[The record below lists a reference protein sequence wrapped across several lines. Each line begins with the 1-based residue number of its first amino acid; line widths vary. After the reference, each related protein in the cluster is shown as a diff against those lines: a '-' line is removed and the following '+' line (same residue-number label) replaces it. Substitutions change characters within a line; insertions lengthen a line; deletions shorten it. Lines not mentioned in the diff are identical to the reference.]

1 MCSTFGMHT
10 LNEDTET
17 TRIAEP
23 GSAAAPLPFQ
33 VAGYQIGDFLG
44 SGSMG
49 NVHVAVDALTGEVGA
64 AKIVSLLEPLQHAR
78 FERTVAV
85 REEVSHPA
93 ILPLWAHEQTSTYGV
108 LVSPLLQPESLREAI
123 PRDGFEFDAVADLLG
138 PIAGA
143 LDALHR
149 SDWVHRDVKPDNIL
163 LGGDQPYL
171 VDYGLAKRHRSRLED
186 SGAFALAMN
195 EETRPNA
202 VCGSPLYMSG
212 QRLQGKPARPGDDVY
227 ALALSLVELLMGSVP
242 GSSLGQTFLGLAQ
255 ARVDCY
261 VHLGPLPCPS
271 ALRKLLLAALGPRN
285 RNRPSAGDFEALLS

>member
-1 MCSTFGMHT
+1 MCGLFGMNT
-10 LNEDTET
+10 LDHEDTEA

-23 GSAAAPLPFQ
+23 GSPAAPLPFQ
-33 VAGYQIGDFLG
+33 VAGYQLGDFLG
-44 SGSMG
+44 RGTMG
-49 NVHVAVDALTGEVGA
+49 NVHLAVDVLTGEVGA
-64 AKIVSLLEPLQHAR
+64 AKIVPLLEPLQRAR

-85 REEVSHPA
+85 RQEVSHPA
-93 ILPLWAHEQTSTYGV
+93 ILPLWAKEQTSTYGV
-108 LVSPLLQPESLREAI
+108 LVSPLLHPESLRERI
-123 PRDGFEFDAVADLLG
+123 PRDGFEFDEVADLLG

-149 SDWVHRDVKPDNIL
+149 SDWVHRVKPDNIL

-242 GSSLGQTFLGLAQ
+242 GSSAGQTFLGLAR

-261 VHLGPLPCPS
+261 IHLGPLPCPS
-271 ALRKLLLAALGPRN
+271 ALRKLLLAALGPRT